1 MRIVRAFAPASIGN
15 VAVGFDTLG
24 AALRPLDGSPFGDI
38 VEVSEAASP
47 SFHCEGPF
55 AHQLPPD
62 PRANLATAACAA
74 YARALGR
81 PLPALRLQ
89 LTKGL
94 PVGSGLGSSSATVVA
109 VIRALD
115 ALFGHPLED
124 AALLRA
130 AGEAE
135 ARASGSVHLDN
146 VAPALLGGLR
156 LIAPQGDAHALP
168 FPDALRFVVAS
179 PSLQLETRIA
189 RAVLPAMLPFS
200 QALAHAQNLAAFI
213 HALHHEDHRLLRACF
228 RDLLIEP
235 HRAPLVA
242 GFRSVQSAAMEAG
255 AWACSLSGA
264 GPAVFAVAEAERSAA
279 VASAMGRAW
288 EALGIASVVR
298 TCGLDHEG
306 ARVLEEAA

>member
-1 MRIVRAFAPASIGN
+1 MSLIRAFAPASIGN

-24 AALRPLDGSPFGDI
+24 AALRPLDGSLLGDT
-38 VEVSEAASP
+38 VEVSEATSS
-47 SFHCEGPF
+47 SFHCDGPF

-81 PLPALRLQ
+81 PLPPLRLH

-109 VIRALD
+109 VLRALD
-115 ALFGHPLED
+115 ALFGHPLND

-135 ARASGSVHLDN
+135 AKASGAVHLDN

-156 LIAPQGDAHALP
+156 LIDPQGSAQALP
-168 FPDALRFVVAS
+168 FPDTLRFVVAS
-179 PSLQLETRIA
+179 PALQLETRTA
-189 RAVLPAMLPFS
+189 RAVLPPMVPFS
-200 QALAHAQNLAAFI
+200 LALAHAQNLAAFT
-213 HALHHEDHRLLRACF
+213 HALHRADHGLLRACF

-235 HRAPLVA
+235 HRAALVA
-242 GFRSVQSAAMEAG
+242 GFRSVQSAAMDAG

-264 GPAVFAVAEAERSAA
+264 GPAIFAVAEADTSAA